1 MHPPCMP
8 CQDEWG
14 NQNLN
19 CLTYM
24 HAATIISSLPS
35 IIPESAPM
43 LEQCMDFVAVMGSAG
58 LGMSLKE
65 IHIYVSPLKKALQL
79 FWFLGLVG
87 GIGIMV
93 IQVIIDLI
101 TSLHPTYI

>member
-1 MHPPCMP
+1 MQPRLSAAFRASFL
-8 CQDEWG
+8 
-14 NQNLN
+14 NQR
-19 CLTYM
+19 
-24 HAATIISSLPS
+24 
-35 IIPESAPM
+35 
-43 LEQCMDFVAVMGSAG
+43 QCWSNAYMDFVAVMGSAG